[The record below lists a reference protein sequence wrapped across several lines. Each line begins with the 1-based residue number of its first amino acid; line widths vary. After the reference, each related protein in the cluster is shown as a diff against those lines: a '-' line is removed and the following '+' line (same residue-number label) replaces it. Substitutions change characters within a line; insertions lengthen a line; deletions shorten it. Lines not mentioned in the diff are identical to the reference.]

1 MKTIVIGGTNSQ
13 ELAKS
18 VARHLKAEYSELE
31 KTNFPDG
38 EMRLKFNTDITD
50 KNVVIING
58 MIPNP
63 DEMLLESVFAIHAAK
78 QLGAGRVVF
87 VAPYLA
93 YMRQDKQFH
102 SGECISAK
110 VMAKMLDCADQ
121 ILAIDPH
128 LHRIHR
134 LQDIFRTKARSLTAD
149 SVLAKFIQKSHPKS
163 IIVGPDIESSQW
175 AKTIADSIGHE
186 SMILLKKRYSS
197 TKVRIIVHGD
207 PSKFKGRDI
216 VIVDDIIST
225 GHTMIEPIKQ
235 LKKFG
240 ARKITCIGV
249 HGVFVKNALQKLR
262 KMGATVIATNTI
274 QNPVSKISVA
284 KLIADAL

>member
-1 MKTIVIGGTNSQ
+1 MKTIVVGGTNSK

-18 VARHLKAEYSELE
+18 VARLIKAQYSEL
-31 KTNFPDG
+31 KKSNFPDG
-38 EMRLKFNTDITD
+38 EMRLKYETDLTD
-50 KNVVIING
+50 KNVIIING
-58 MIPNP
+58 MMPNP

-78 QLGAGRVVF
+78 QLGAGKITF

-102 SGECISAK
+102 EGECISAK
-110 VMAKMLDCADQ
+110 VMAKMLDCADYV
-121 ILAIDPH
+121 IAIDPH

-134 LQDIFRTKARSLTAD
+134 LQDIFRTKAKSISAD
-149 SVLAKFIQKSHPKS
+149 PILAKSIQKNHPKS

-186 SMILLKKRYSS
+186 SMVLLKKRYSS
-197 TKVRIIVHGD
+197 TKVRTIVHGD
-207 PSKFKGRDI
+207 PARFKGRD
-216 VIVDDIIST
+216 VVLVDDIIST

-249 HGVFVKNALQKLR
+249 HGVFTENALQKLR
-262 KMGATVIATNTI
+262 KLGATVIATNTI
-274 QNPVSKISVA
+274 PNPVAKIDIA

>member
-1 MKTIVIGGTNSQ
+1 MKTIVVGGTNSK

-18 VARHLKAEYSELE
+18 VARLIKAKYSELE
-31 KTNFPDG
+31 KSNFPDG
-38 EMRLKFNTDITD
+38 EMRLKYNEDLTD

-58 MIPNP
+58 MMPNP

-78 QLGAGRVVF
+78 QLGAGKITF

-102 SGECISAK
+102 AGECISAK
-110 VMAKMLDCADQ
+110 AMAKMLDCADYVV
-121 ILAIDPH
+121 AIDPH

-134 LQDIFRTKARSLTAD
+134 LQDIFHTKAKSITAD
-149 SVLAKFIQKSHPKS
+149 RALADYIRKNHPKS
-163 IIVGPDIESSQW
+163 IIIGPDIESSQW

-197 TKVRIIVHGD
+197 TKVRTIVHGD
-207 PSKFKGRDI
+207 PAKFKGRDV

-240 ARKITCIGV
+240 AKKITCMGV
-249 HGVFVKNALQKLR
+249 HGVFVKNSLQNLR
-262 KMGATVIATNTI
+262 KLGAVVVSTDTI
-274 QNPVSKISVA
+274 PNPVSKISVA